1 MRASLISAVA
11 LVGAAGCATAG
22 PQRPD
27 EVVSAWRRAAAA
39 QDATAARRFCVP
51 DSGIWPGAGRPL
63 PDLGPDAGA
72 VETGRESRWRLGH
85 AGVLVVAGP
94 PGEPLLAG
102 GVLGLTRASD
112 PLEAVQMLARAW
124 RERDFGLLLS
134 LLVSEERASWTADS
148 LARALKAAPH
158 SARFDAFA
166 SAVRD
171 GSLELSWL
179 DDGARARVTSRAGVA
194 LVTAEDDGWKIA
206 DLQFDSEVGETP

>member
-1 MRASLISAVA
+1 M
-11 LVGAAGCATAG
+11 
-22 PQRPD
+22 
-27 EVVSAWRRAAAA
+27 
-39 QDATAARRFCVP
+39 
-51 DSGIWPGAGRPL
+51 
-63 PDLGPDAGA
+63 
-72 VETGRESRWRLGH
+72 
-85 AGVLVVAGP
+85 AGP